1 MENELPK
8 RKPTRLKNF
17 DYSTPGAY
25 FITMCT
31 KNRKCILSRVGDPV
45 RDDVKGVPQNAQI
58 VGDDVHDVPYNV
70 QNNVHL
76 SHYGK
81 IADEYIQRLNGFYG
95 NINVDSYVI
104 MPNHIHM
111 ILRVFDS
118 GTPRTSSPTVQHS
131 SVAQFVSTFKRFC
144 NGKYGMNIWQRSYH
158 DHIIRDIK
166 DYERIYKYI
175 CENPIFWEKD
185 CFYTEEI

>member
-1 MENELPK
+1 MYYVYVCEAHNDITLIYTARRCMRPLPEGGRAGRLFDMIIKQTDNKMENELPK

-25 FITMCT
+25 FITVCT
-31 KNRKCILSRVGDPV
+31 QHKKCILSRIP
-45 RDDVKGVPQNAQI
+45 

-76 SHYGK
+76 LHYGK

-118 GTPRTSSPTVQHS
+118 GTPRTSSPTS
-131 SVAQFVSTFKRFC
+131 
-144 NGKYGMNIWQRSYH
+144 
-158 DHIIRDIK
+158 III
-166 DYERIYKYI
+166 
-175 CENPIFWEKD
+175 N
-185 CFYTEEI
+185 

>member
-1 MENELPK
+1 MYYVYVCEADNDITLIYTARRCMRPLPEGGRAGRLFDMIIKQTDNKMENELPK

-95 NINVDSYVI
+95 NINVDAYVI

-118 GTPRTSSPTVQHS
+118 GTSRTSSPTS
-131 SVAQFVSTFKRFC
+131 
-144 NGKYGMNIWQRSYH
+144 
-158 DHIIRDIK
+158 III
-166 DYERIYKYI
+166 
-175 CENPIFWEKD
+175 N
-185 CFYTEEI
+185 